1 MCSRCH
7 EPYSFS
13 APVEQV
19 HTLIP
24 SEKDSPMGKYC
35 CMYINEF
42 NVDQPA
48 DDEREVVK
56 AEEDFTPEEVAV
68 LAE

>member
-1 MCSRCH
+1 
-7 EPYSFS
+7 
-13 APVEQV
+13 
-19 HTLIP
+19 
-24 SEKDSPMGKYC
+24 MGKYC

>member
-1 MCSRCH
+1 
-7 EPYSFS
+7 
-13 APVEQV
+13 
-19 HTLIP
+19 
-24 SEKDSPMGKYC
+24 MGKYC

-48 DDEREVVK
+48 DDERDVVVL
-56 AEEDFTPEEVAV
+56 EEEFSPEEVAV

>member
-1 MCSRCH
+1 
-7 EPYSFS
+7 
-13 APVEQV
+13 
-19 HTLIP
+19 
-24 SEKDSPMGKYC
+24 MGKYC

-48 DDEREVVK
+48 DDEQESVK
-56 AEEDFTPEEVAV
+56 PEEDFTPEEASV